1 MLGGG
6 EGGAFKGV
14 PSQAGSALDETVYC
28 TALQLLVL
36 PICISWKRS
45 FVFHVKGGG
54 RWGGSGLERFYV
66 ILTREPRRRVLP
78 ATLTNILITGSF
90 PLFASIEA
98 VGTLRLPRS

>member
-1 MLGGG
+1 MLGG
-6 EGGAFKGV
+6 GGAFKGV

-54 RWGGSGLERFYV
+54 RWGGERAREVLRYPDTRAEAKGLACDVNEHFNYRQLSPV
-66 ILTREPRRRVLP
+66 CVH
-78 ATLTNILITGSF
+78 
-90 PLFASIEA
+90 
-98 VGTLRLPRS
+98 